1 MEIVQEP
8 GVDSLSNLE
17 ERITRAVQVITELR
31 SQNLNLTKRVA
42 ALEDEVKAAGETQ
55 HELETN
61 NAMLLQEREDL
72 MRKSKLQAQELD
84 DVRGERK
91 EVRTRI
97 EKLLSQ
103 LDLLS
108 AS

>member
-1 MEIVQEP
+1 METVQEHAI
-8 GVDSLSNLE
+8 DSLASLE
-17 ERITRAVQVITELR
+17 DRITRAVQVITELR
-31 SQNLNLTKRVA
+31 SQNASLSKRVA
-42 ALEDEVKAAGETQ
+42 VLEDEVKAGNETRQ
-55 HELETN
+55 ELESN
-61 NAMLLQEREDL
+61 NAALLKERD
-72 MRKSKLQAQELD
+72 ELD
-84 DVRGERK
+84 QLSKQQAHDLGEMRGERK

>member
-1 MEIVQEP
+1 METVQERS
-8 GVDSLSNLE
+8 VDSLTSLE
-17 ERITRAVQVITELR
+17 ERITRAVHLITELR
-31 SQNLNLTKRVA
+31 TQNAALTKRVST
-42 ALEDEVKAAGETQ
+42 LEEEVKAGTVTQ
-55 HELETN
+55 HEMESH
-61 NAMLLQEREDL
+61 NAEL
-72 MRKSKLQAQELD
+72 MRERNDLEQKLKQQGNELD
-84 DVRGERK
+84 EVRGERK

>member
-1 MEIVQEP
+1 MQERS
-8 GVDSLSNLE
+8 VDALASLE
-17 ERITRAVQVITELR
+17 ERITRAVHLITELR
-31 SQNLNLTKRVA
+31 TENASLSKRVS
-42 ALEDEVKAAGETQ
+42 ALEDEVKAGTTTQ
-55 HELETN
+55 HEMEAH
-61 NAMLLQEREDL
+61 NADL
-72 MRKSKLQAQELD
+72 MKERSELEQKVKQQSNELD
-84 DVRGERK
+84 DIRGERK